1 MSRQTE
7 WITWA
12 TEVHSSFLILDF
24 SYACSDSFTVSLL
37 SLSRHSRCDEETSV
51 RSKEEDSLVVHH
63 RHQYHHGSSPRA
75 CVDVDLSFLS
85 ASSNAASTET
95 TGTTDER
102 LRHVSCGLSDPDV
115 GHGSNSR
122 SSEWIR
128 RISSR
133 EQRRENNYLSD
144 SIELVIR
151 DMCFK
156 RLEYQYWKVIR
167 GRRRLSS

>member
-24 SYACSDSFTVSLL
+24 SYACSDPFTVSLL